1 VEKAPE
7 RLSRDRRTVLPTCPK
22 CGCRWSSRNV
32 YQRRYPEIIDYCP
45 GDYYEATHRIRNRA
59 KPNHP
64 RGASAVTSST
74 FKAPPRQRAPWL
86 VRFPDLYSG
95 ERVKV
100 ANTHWAPKVRRPGY
114 PLATEY
120 PV

>member
-1 VEKAPE
+1 MVKVDWLPTG
-7 RLSRDRRTVLPTCPK
+7 LSRERRTVLPTCPI
-22 CGCRWSSRNV
+22 CGCPWTSRNV

-59 KPNHP
+59 SQP

-86 VRFPDLYSG
+86 VKTPHLFAG
-95 ERVKV
+95 EPVKGPRIN
-100 ANTHWAPKVRRPGY
+100 ASKIPERRAGW
-114 PLATEY
+114 
-120 PV
+120 